1 MAYTINIDTNACAAH
16 GDCADIAPEIF
27 SVDDVALIVGT
38 GPDELALAAA
48 QVCPSVA
55 ITLTDETG
63 ATIFP

>member
-1 MAYTINIDTNACAAH
+1 MAYTISIDNEACAAH

-27 SVDDVALIVGT
+27 SVDDVALVVGT

-63 ATIFP
+63 ATVFP